1 MTKPIVLL
9 DLDDTILDF
18 HQAEKIAISKTFRC
32 FGVEPED
39 KLINRYSEIN
49 AAQWK
54 RLETGEITREQVLV
68 GRFEILFRELGLD
81 ISSREAKATYERL
94 LAQGHYFMPGA
105 EKMLEDIRDDY
116 RLFIC
121 SNGTAV
127 VQAGRLRS
135 AGISPYFEKIF
146 ISEDIGYNKP
156 SAEFFE
162 RCFAQMDDP
171 DRSRAIIIGDS
182 LTSDILGGINAGI
195 KTCWFN
201 PRGKAGRDDIAPDY
215 EIGKLEQA
223 PELLKEIFC

>member
-68 GRFEILFRELGLD
+68 GRFEILFREMGLD

-223 PELLKEIFC
+223 PGLLKEIFC